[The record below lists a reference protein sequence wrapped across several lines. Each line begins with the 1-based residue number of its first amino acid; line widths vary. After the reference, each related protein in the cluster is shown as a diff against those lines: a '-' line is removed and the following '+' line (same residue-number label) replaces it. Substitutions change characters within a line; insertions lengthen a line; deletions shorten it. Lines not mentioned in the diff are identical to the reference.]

1 MTCVQ
6 ISVFWHYGGGQA
18 SRRADGLPTA
28 RRSMR
33 PIPPV
38 ALPSLPLVLGWHDTG
53 RGGARHLD
61 LAFRAEE
68 YGLLGG
74 PRDAQG
80 QVPRS

>member
-1 MTCVQ
+1 
-6 ISVFWHYGGGQA
+6 
-18 SRRADGLPTA
+18 
-28 RRSMR
+28 MR
-33 PIPPV
+33 PIPAV
-38 ALPSLPLVLGWHDTG
+38 ALPSLPLVLGWHDTS

-61 LAFRAEE
+61 LAVRAEE

>member
-1 MTCVQ
+1 
-6 ISVFWHYGGGQA
+6 
-18 SRRADGLPTA
+18 
-28 RRSMR
+28 MR
-33 PIPPV
+33 PIPAV

-61 LAFRAEE
+61 LAVRAEE